1 MSWTLAGF
9 IIYLIVILIVGFVT
23 YRRNENETD
32 YFLAGRRLNPWVV
45 AFSERASG
53 ESAWLLLGLPGAA
66 LAMGFLEIWTA
77 LGCVLGIIFYWYLI
91 ASRLRLQTESLGSIT
106 LPEFFAR
113 RFPEGAQTIR
123 LLSTLIIIFFF
134 TFYLSAQF
142 NGAGKLLEV
151 TFGIPKFWGMVIGA
165 SVIIVYTMLGGF
177 FAVAWT
183 DFIQGAI
190 MFATLVILPMA
201 GLAEVLSNG
210 KTLGEAV
217 INAGPGF
224 WDIAGGKTGWAGIA
238 AILGGLSW
246 AFGYMGQPHLLTRF
260 MSIKDPQ
267 KIALSRR
274 IAFIWAIPAFTGA
287 VLIGLTG
294 LALYGKGYFN
304 DVEHVMPY
312 MANALLPSWL
322 AGILVSGAIAAMMS
336 TADSQLLVTSSAVA
350 EDLCHRVLGISF
362 TPKQMLRFSRL
373 VTLGVGLLAFAL
385 AISSSKL
392 IFNMVSYAWSGLGAS
407 FGPALLLMLW
417 WKGTTARGV
426 IAGMFTGAAATIVWS
441 EIPGANAWLT
451 ERIVS
456 FVLALLAV
464 WLVSLATRNSK
475 RNLKAYASP

>member
-1 MSWTLAGF
+1 MSLTLAGF
-9 IIYLIVILIVGFVT
+9 IIYLIVILIVGFLT
-23 YRRNENETD
+23 YRSNENETD

-53 ESAWLLLGLPGAA
+53 ESAWLILGLPGAA
-66 LAMGFLEIWTA
+66 FALGFLEIWTA
-77 LGCVLGIIFYWYLI
+77 LGCILGIVFYWYVI
-91 ASRLRLQTESLGSIT
+91 ATRLRVQTESLGSIT

-113 RFPEGAQTIR
+113 RFPEGARTIR
-123 LLSTLIIIFFF
+123 LLSTFIIIFFF

-142 NGAGKLLEV
+142 NGAGKVLEV
-151 TFGIPKFWGMVIGA
+151 TFGIPKFWGMMIGA
-165 SVIIVYTMLGGF
+165 AVIIIYTMLGGF

-183 DFIQGAI
+183 DFIQGAL
-190 MFATLVILPMA
+190 MFATLVILPLA
-201 GLAEVLSNG
+201 GLSEVLANG
-210 KTLGEAV
+210 KSLGEAV
-217 INAGPGF
+217 ITAGPGF
-224 WDIAGGKTGWAGIA
+224 WDVTGGKTGWAGIA

-274 IAFIWAIPAFTGA
+274 IAFIWTIPAFTGA
-287 VLIGLTG
+287 ILIGLTG
-294 LALYGKGYFN
+294 LALYNKGHFS
-304 DVEHVMPY
+304 DVEHVMPF

-322 AGILVSGAIAAMMS
+322 AGILGSGAIAAMMS

-350 EDLCHRVLGISF
+350 EDLCHRVLGIHF
-362 TPKQMLRFSRL
+362 TPKQMLLFSRL
-373 VTLGVGLLAFAL
+373 VTLGVGLLAFVL
-385 AISSSKL
+385 AVTSSKL

-426 IAGMFTGAAATIVWS
+426 IAGMLTGSCTTIVWS
-441 EIPGANAWLT
+441 EIPKANAWLT

-456 FVLALLAV
+456 FVLALFAV
-464 WLVSLATRNSK
+464 WMVSLLTQDAK
-475 RNLKAYASP
+475 EKPHG

>member
-9 IIYLIVILIVGFVT
+9 IIYLIVILIVGFLT
-23 YRRNENETD
+23 YRSNENETD

-53 ESAWLLLGLPGAA
+53 ESAWLILGLPGAA
-66 LAMGFLEIWTA
+66 FAMGFLEIWTA
-77 LGCVLGIIFYWYLI
+77 LGCVLGIIFYWYVI
-91 ASRLRLQTESLGSIT
+91 ASRLRVQTESLGSIT

-142 NGAGKLLEV
+142 NGAGKVLEV

-165 SVIIVYTMLGGF
+165 SVIIIYTMLGGF

-201 GLAEVLSNG
+201 GLAQVLESG
-210 KTLGEAV
+210 KSLGEA
-217 INAGPGF
+217 IANAGPGF
-224 WDIAGGKTGWAGIA
+224 WDITGGKTGWAGIA

-246 AFGYMGQPHLLTRF
+246 ALGYMGQPHLLTRF

-294 LALYGKGYFN
+294 LALYGKGHFS

-312 MANALLPSWL
+312 MANVLLPSWL

-350 EDLCHRVLGISF
+350 EDLCHRVLGIRF
-362 TPKQMLRFSRL
+362 TPKQMLCFSRL
-373 VTLGVGLLAFAL
+373 VTLGVGLLAFVL
-385 AISSSKL
+385 AVTSSKL

-426 IAGMFTGAAATIVWS
+426 IAGMFTGAAATVLWS
-441 EIPGANAWLT
+441 EIPGANAWLS

-456 FVLALLAV
+456 FVLALFAV
-464 WLVSLATRNSK
+464 WLVSLATREAKK
-475 RNLKAYASP
+475 RL